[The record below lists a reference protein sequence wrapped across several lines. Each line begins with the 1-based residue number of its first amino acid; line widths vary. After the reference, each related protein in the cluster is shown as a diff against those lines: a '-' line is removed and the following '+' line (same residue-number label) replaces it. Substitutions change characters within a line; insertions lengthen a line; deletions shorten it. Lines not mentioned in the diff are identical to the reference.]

1 MIDQS
6 DGGLRSTRVGV
17 LAAAGSLRRRSWP
30 RLVAALVICGLI
42 VGAPLTAAPP
52 AAPTLLGPANGASAA
67 IPLTISWSAAGDPAG
82 VGGYNWEV
90 SLTSNFASVIERNPK
105 LLVGATTTSDI
116 VSGLPN
122 GTYFW
127 RVQSVSSGLEPGAWS
142 SPRSFI
148 VTGAGPGV
156 PGSATLNPP
165 QDATR
170 FHSWETITFTWSA
183 VPGAV
188 DYILQ
193 ESTDPTFP
201 VDTRVRQVN
210 IPGPTERISL
220 NPSIQGN
227 FKARVIAVSADGLMG
242 APSNLVDFSVL
253 DSNPFPS
260 PPTLLGPIN
269 GATSELPLSLSW
281 IHVPNHQDLGYQIQI
296 ATSSSFTTIESVY
309 QVTENQK
316 IVPTLTT
323 GTKFWRVRSQHGY
336 IGATEAYTAWSATG
350 TFTVLATPL
359 RMAAVTFPATKF
371 SGGEARGSL
380 DLTGLAPAG
389 GAIVTL
395 TASHPDLLPELPQFR
410 EIVAGESSR
419 EVLVAPTGA
428 SNSLRG
434 MRVGF
439 VTTPTTVTVTATYNG
454 TSASTTITLLPPKLN
469 DTPLQL
475 GPLQATGGAEM
486 FGMIVDLEV
495 GCFAGFCDGLA
506 PPGGFAVSLSSSSP
520 AATVPATVSIPAG
533 AGGTGFSIQTSPVT
547 RLTNVTITARAGDST
562 ANWRIMLTPSP
573 APDSLTLQPVSTT
586 DGSQGIVRIPLSALV
601 GHDQLVRVTSSN
613 PGVASVPEFAVI
625 NASTDFGRF
634 NIVTSPVL
642 APTVV
647 TISVTGGGVTRT
659 ADLTVSSSLPTLTAL
674 TVSPTSVAGGTNAT
688 GTVMLGSAAPSG
700 GVAVSLGSNLPGSA
714 SVPATVTVPA
724 GTTSATFT
732 ITTFPVDN
740 TTVQLSATLGSV
752 TQFASLGI
760 TRAAAL
766 NALSLSPSTVVG
778 GNSSTGTVTLSAAA
792 PSGGTVVTLS
802 DDSAAATTPA
812 SVTVAAGA
820 TSANFTVTTSAVAS
834 ATPVTVSGSSS
845 GVTQIATLT
854 VNPATPAAPSLL
866 SPAADATPAQ
876 PVAFDWSDV
885 ANGAAYEIQ
894 IDDSSTIAAP
904 FRANQIVS
912 VSQASIGDLPA
923 QRLWWRVRARNSAG
937 VFGPFS
943 STRSFTPQAATS
955 TTPSLSSLALSPTS
969 VVGGAA
975 TTGTVTLTAAAPSG
989 GAVVTL
995 TSGNAV
1001 ATVPASVTV
1010 AAGATSATFS
1020 VTTSAVTAQTA
1031 VTLTAAW
1038 SSVSRTAT
1046 LTVNPP
1052 ASLSSVSLSP
1062 TSVTGGSSST
1072 GTVTLTSAAPSGGV
1086 PIALTSSST
1095 SAAVPAGVTVAAG
1108 ATSATFTATTTSVT
1122 AQATVTIT
1130 ATAAG
1135 VSRTASLTVNPAST
1149 GTLPAPSLVSPAN
1162 DARFDA
1168 GQTITFD
1175 WSDVTGA
1182 AGYTIQIDDQDT
1194 FPSPLVNQTLTPSTY
1209 STSTLPVTRMWFRV
1223 RANDASGTAG
1233 AWSAVRRF
1241 EVR

>member
-1 MIDQS
+1 M
-6 DGGLRSTRVGV
+6 
-17 LAAAGSLRRRSWP
+17 
-30 RLVAALVICGLI
+30 LVVCGLI
-42 VGAPLTAAPP
+42 VVAPLAAVPP
-52 AAPTLLGPANGASAA
+52 AAPTLAGPANGAQVT
-67 IPLTISWSAAGDPAG
+67 IPLTISWSAAGDPSG
-82 VGGYNWEV
+82 IGGYNWEV
-90 SLTSNFASVIERNPK
+90 SLTSDFASVIERNPV
-105 LLVGATTTSDI
+105 LLSGAATTQDV

-127 RVQSVSSGLEPGAWS
+127 RAQAVSRDREPGAWS
-142 SPRSFI
+142 SPRSFV
-148 VTGAGPGV
+148 VTGAGTGV
-156 PGSATLNPP
+156 PGSAILDPP
-165 QDATR
+165 QDGTR

-193 ESTDPTFP
+193 EATDPTFP
-201 VDTRVRQVN
+201 TDTRVRQVN
-210 IPGPTERISL
+210 IPGPTERISF

-253 DSNPFPS
+253 DSNPFPL
-260 PPTLLGPIN
+260 PPTLVGPIN

-281 IHVPNHQDLGYQIQI
+281 THVPNHQDLGYQIQI
-296 ATSSSFTTIESVY
+296 ATSSSFTTIESAY

-316 IVPTLTT
+316 IVPRLTA

-336 IGATEAYTAWSATG
+336 IGATEAYTAWSTTG

-380 DLTGLAPAG
+380 DLTGPAPAG

-395 TASHPDLLPELPQFR
+395 TTSHPALLPELPEFR

-428 SNSLRG
+428 INSLRG
-434 MRVGF
+434 MRVGY
-439 VTTPTTVTVTATYNG
+439 VTAPTTVTVTATYNG

-506 PPGGFAVSLSSSSP
+506 PPGGFPVSLSSSSP
-520 AATVPATVSIPAG
+520 TATVPATVTIPAG
-533 AGGTGFSIQTSPVT
+533 AGGSGFSIQTSPVT
-547 RLTNVTITARAGDST
+547 AVTRVTITARAGGAT
-562 ANWRIMLTPSP
+562 ANWRITLTPSP
-573 APDSLTLQPVSTT
+573 EPDSLTLQPVSTT
-586 DGSQGIVRIPLSALV
+586 DGSQGVVRIPLSALV

-613 PGVASVPEFAVI
+613 PGVASVPEFALI
-625 NASTDFGRF
+625 NASTDLGRF

-659 ADLTVSSSLPTLTAL
+659 ADLTVSSNLPALTAL

-688 GTVMLGSAAPSG
+688 GTVTLGSAAPSG

-714 SVPATVTVPA
+714 SVPASVTVPA
-724 GTTSATFT
+724 GATSASFT
-732 ITTFPVDN
+732 VTTFPVDN
-740 TTVQLSATLGSV
+740 TTVQLSATLGNV

-760 TRAAAL
+760 TRAPAL
-766 NALSLSPSTVVG
+766 NTLSLSPTTVAG
-778 GNSSTGTVTLSAAA
+778 GSSSTGTVTLSAAA

-802 DDSAAATTPA
+802 DNSAVATTPA
-812 SVTVAAGA
+812 SVTVTAGA
-820 TSANFTVTTSAVAS
+820 TSRTFSVTTSAVTS
-834 ATPVTVSGSSS
+834 QTPVVISGSSG
-845 GVTQIATLT
+845 GVTLSATLT
-854 VNPATPAAPSLL
+854 VNPPTPVAPTLL
-866 SPAADATPAQ
+866 SPASGATAAQ
-876 PVAFDWSDV
+876 PVTLDWTDV
-885 ANGAAYEIQ
+885 PNATSYEVRV
-894 IDDSSTIAAP
+894 DDSSTIASP
-904 FRANQIVS
+904 FVANPTVT
-912 VSQASIGDLPA
+912 VSQAILTALPA
-923 QRLWWRVRARNSAG
+923 RQLWWRVRARNSAG
-937 VFGPFS
+937 AFGPFS
-943 STRSFTPQAATS
+943 STRSFTAQAAS
-955 TTPSLSSLALSPTS
+955 TTPSLAALSVSPTS
-969 VVGGAA
+969 LLGGASA
-975 TTGTVTLTAAAPSG
+975 TGTVTLTAAAPSG

-1001 ATVPASVTV
+1001 AMVPASVTV
-1010 AAGATSATFS
+1010 AAGASSATFS

-1062 TSVTGGSSST
+1062 TSLTGGSSST
-1072 GTVTLTSAAPSGGV
+1072 GTLTLTSAAPSGGV
-1086 PIALTSSST
+1086 VITLTDNST
-1095 SAAVPAGVTVAAG
+1095 AATVPASVTIAAG
-1108 ATSATFTATTTSVT
+1108 ATTATFTTITTTVT
-1122 AQATVTIT
+1122 AQTTVTIT
-1130 ATAAG
+1130 ATTAG
-1135 VSRTASLTVNPAST
+1135 VNRTATLTVNPAST
-1149 GTLPAPSLVSPAN
+1149 GTLAAPTLISPAN
-1162 DARFDA
+1162 DARFTA

-1182 AGYTIQIDDQDT
+1182 AIYTIQIDDQDT
-1194 FPSPLVNQTLTPSTY
+1194 FPSPLVNQTVTASTHA
-1209 STSTLPVTRMWFRV
+1209 TSTLPATRMWWRV
-1223 RANDASGTAG
+1223 RANDTSGAPG
-1233 AWSAVRRF
+1233 AWSSGRRF
-1241 EVR
+1241 EVSS